1 MISAEIMK
9 EIKRIELKAGYLATD
24 LLSGEYVS
32 AFKGRGMEF
41 DEVRKYIPGDDVR
54 SIDWNVSARMGEPYL
69 KIFKE
74 ERELTMMIVLDVSSS
89 LYFGSSDKAK
99 YQYAAE
105 LAAVLAFLATKNND
119 KVGLVL
125 YSDQIELALSPG
137 KGKAHIW
144 NLIKK
149 ILTHKPKSNSTNTEL
164 ALKTTMN
171 LCKRKSMVFL
181 ISDFWDK
188 GYDKLFK
195 QVSKK
200 HDLSCFEIFDSKEKE
215 LFEAG
220 VLSVEDRESGRSLLL
235 DSFSKSVRT
244 NYEKAFSA
252 KSNFVKDLSRRS
264 GAGFMSMNTENSI
277 GDQLNYY
284 FRRKEAKRS

>member
-195 QVSKK
+195 QISKK

-220 VLSVEDRESGRSLLL
+220 VLSVEDRG
-235 DSFSKSVRT
+235 
-244 NYEKAFSA
+244 
-252 KSNFVKDLSRRS
+252 
-264 GAGFMSMNTENSI
+264 
-277 GDQLNYY
+277 
-284 FRRKEAKRS
+284 KR